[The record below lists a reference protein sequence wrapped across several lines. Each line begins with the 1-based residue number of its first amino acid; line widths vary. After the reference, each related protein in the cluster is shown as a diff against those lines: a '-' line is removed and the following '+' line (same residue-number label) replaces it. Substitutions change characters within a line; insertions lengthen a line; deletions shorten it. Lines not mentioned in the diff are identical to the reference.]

1 MGFDLFLGLLGIL
14 IIAFLWTLNLCF
26 SFLTVSRNL
35 KLNLHNLKDAQQYY
49 SDVLQ
54 NLTFELQP
62 SLYTSTLLPLIQ
74 DLRTSL
80 KTENEQLI
88 QTKFLALEDF
98 YKTKLDFKHSKL
110 AKEDFAEASL
120 KIPELVHKYNEMIL
134 TFQAKLKNPLFKIF
148 NKLVLRIDQ
157 NDYSLLH
164 S

>member
-14 IIAFLWTLNLCF
+14 IITFLWTLNLCF

-54 NLTFELQP
+54 NLTFEVDRT
-62 SLYTSTLLPLIQ
+62 LYTSSLLPLIQ

-80 KTENEQLI
+80 NTENEQLI
-88 QTKFLALEDF
+88 QAKFLVLENF
-98 YKTKLDFKHSKL
+98 CKTKLDLKKSRLVKGDFEN
-110 AKEDFAEASL
+110 AKL
-120 KIPELVHKYNEMIL
+120 KIPELVHRYNEMIL
-134 TFQAKLKNPLFKIF
+134 TFQAKIKNPLFKIF

>member
-98 YKTKLDFKHSKL
+98 YKTKEIKR
-110 AKEDFAEASL
+110 
-120 KIPELVHKYNEMIL
+120 V
-134 TFQAKLKNPLFKIF
+134 F
-148 NKLVLRIDQ
+148 N
-157 NDYSLLH
+157 
-164 S
+164 